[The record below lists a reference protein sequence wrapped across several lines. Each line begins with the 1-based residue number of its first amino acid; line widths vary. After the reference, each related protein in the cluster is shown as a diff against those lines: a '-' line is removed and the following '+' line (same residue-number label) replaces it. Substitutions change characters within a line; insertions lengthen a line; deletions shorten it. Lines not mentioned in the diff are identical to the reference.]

1 MTQDWRGVL
10 FFDKDGNLKNDED
23 DAMDKA
29 RQRQFSSRSE
39 AGRYAA
45 QIRWRNRQ
53 AAASAEA
60 DDAAAMEEIRGL
72 AVTATTAFRR
82 LQKDADSQ
90 SSRSVP
96 MERADWNG
104 GVLFGLN
111 GRHTVPNK
119 QLAVAE
125 AAKQDLGLKVEAL
138 AQRRAAQRGMADER
152 QIAQMKERESKQ
164 TAKVGAAHTT
174 WQKHQREFGVDHPK
188 SQELKEQWRA
198 EGSKLWELV
207 KQRDAVMDN
216 NRTLLREER
225 LRIINELAPT
235 GRKPWLTRGTDT
247 VPNKRREAATA
258 IMDATVAEFVPASLV
273 KRLPAVRVTF
283 GAGKGRWGT
292 YNDNTIKIQHMLH
305 KPDQSANLRSL
316 FAHEYVHH
324 IQNHSKAFRAL
335 DHAFIL
341 RRTRMTSADERPDTT
356 RAVFWDRAPTRA
368 VKDHYGNHWPDD
380 YSGTTY
386 FMGDKRLKSQFS
398 YTEAATTAVQGML
411 GYGSYASL
419 RGDTDLVAHAIGM
432 LVVSA

>member
-10 FFDKDGNLKNDED
+10 FFDKDGNLKNGED

-60 DDAAAMEEIRGL
+60 DDTAAMEEIRGL
-72 AVTATTAFRR
+72 AVTATTLFRR
-82 LQKDADSQ
+82 LDKDANSQ
-90 SSRSVP
+90 VTRDIP

-138 AQRRAAQRGMADER
+138 AQRRAARRGMADER
-152 QIAQMKERESKQ
+152 QMAEMKERENEQ
-164 TAKVGAAHTT
+164 IAKYTAAHAALRA
-174 WQKHQREFGVDHPK
+174 HDREFGAEHPRTL
-188 SQELKEQWRA
+188 ELRQKYKD
-198 EGSKLWELV
+198 EGSKLNEIRN
-207 KQRDAVMDN
+207 QRFEVQKN
-216 NRTLLREER
+216 NLTLLREER

-235 GRKPWLTRGTDT
+235 GRKPWITRGTES
-247 VPNKRREAATA
+247 VPKKRREDADA
-258 IMDATVAEFVPASLV
+258 IMDATAAEFVPASLMR
-273 KRLPAVRVTF
+273 KLPPVQVTF
-283 GAGKGRWGT
+283 GARKGQWGV
-292 YNDNTIKIQHMLH
+292 YADNHIKMQHNLH
-305 KPDQSANLRSL
+305 NPNETANLRSV
-316 FAHEYVHH
+316 FAHEFVHH
-324 IQNHSKAFRAL
+324 IQNHSKGFRAL

-356 RAVFWDRAPTRA
+356 RAVFWDRAPKRA
-368 VKDHYGNHWPDD
+368 VKDHYGNHWRDD

-386 FMGDKRLKSQFS
+386 YMGNKRLSSQIS

-411 GYGSYASL
+411 GYGMQGNRA
-419 RGDTDLVAHAIGM
+419 DTDLVAHAIGM